1 MIQCRSDENVDVG
14 ENEGASAQSVVI
26 VIDGMIAG
34 AVGTPSFISA
44 YTLPTQHRPRNVQLK
59 RSDGAVLDL
68 KGALCCCR
76 VLVSSIVPFA
86 ILQDVPGLV
95 QTAVVTA
102 RIVNAIVV
110 VTIKFFL
117 VSISIITVPTGG
129 CSIITAATAG
139 PEQHLQ
145 RLPPDAQIPENDLPA
160 PGRDGHIVPGDVGE
174 EVAEVGR
181 EEIGQVGLEH
191 GGGRRG
197 GYGTAAITDTRYR
210 TDSRKN
216 WTVWTATYLI
226 VATQ

>member
-1 MIQCRSDENVDVG
+1 MMIQCRSDENVDVG
-14 ENEGASAQSVVI
+14 ENEGASAQCVVI

-76 VLVSSIVPFA
+76 VMVSSIVPFA
-86 ILQDVPGLV
+86 ILQHVVIGLV

-110 VTIKFFL
+110 VIKFFL

-129 CSIITAATAG
+129 LSITAATAC

-145 RLPPDAQIPENDLPA
+145 RLPPDAQILENDLPA
-160 PGRDGHIVPGDVGE
+160 PGRDGHIIPGDVGE

-191 GGGRRG
+191 GGDG
-197 GYGTAAITDTRYR
+197 A
-210 TDSRKN
+210 
-216 WTVWTATYLI
+216 TV
-226 VATQ
+226 